1 MLVAMTNTNTTTDS
15 RVLFGQGVAL
25 AREII
30 AGVQPA
36 QLTAPTP
43 CHDYD
48 VRELLGH
55 LVHVIDRVAVIG
67 RGDDPFAT
75 PLRELPSDGGWLAAF
90 DDATARAR
98 EVWADDE
105 VMTRTIVLPWSQ
117 VSGSETLLGYLNEV
131 IVHTWD
137 LATATG
143 QTLTVPDEVVEAAF
157 GAIQATLPGGER
169 GAFFAE
175 FAKSMPDLGEFTP
188 PFADEV
194 PTPADAP
201 LLDRLVAW
209 NGRRP

>member
-1 MLVAMTNTNTTTDS
+1 
-15 RVLFGQGVAL
+15 
-25 AREII
+25 
-30 AGVQPA
+30 
-36 QLTAPTP
+36 
-43 CHDYD
+43 
-48 VRELLGH
+48 VRELP
-55 LVHVIDRVAVIG
+55 A
-67 RGDDPFAT
+67 DD
-75 PLRELPSDGGWLAAF
+75 GWLAAF
-90 DDATARAR
+90 DDAAARAR
-98 EVWADDE
+98 QVWANDE

-117 VSGSETLLGYLNEV
+117 VSGRETLLGYLNEV
-131 IVHTWD
+131 LVHTWD

-175 FAKSMPDLGEFTP
+175 FAKSMPDLGDFAP

-194 PTPADAP
+194 PTAAGAP

>member
-1 MLVAMTNTNTTTDS
+1 MTNTNTTTDA
-15 RVLFGQGVAL
+15 RVLFGQGVAI

-30 AGVQPA
+30 AGVEPS

-43 CHDYD
+43 CDDFD
-48 VRELLGH
+48 VSELLGH

-75 PLRELPSDGGWLAAF
+75 PLRELHGDDGWVAAF
-90 DDATARAR
+90 DDAAARAR
-98 EVWADDE
+98 EVWANDE

-137 LATATG
+137 LAKATG

-175 FAKSMPDLGEFTP
+175 FAKSMPDLGDFAP

-194 PTPADAP
+194 PTASDAP